1 VKAKIPAHQP
11 EGQAEI
17 SQVQHL
23 FTRTDDEGEG
33 DIDFLDDLQ
42 QDILIQ
48 TAARIHETTGKDSN
62 DASADKEEVEESD
75 FLDSNE
81 DESDD

>member
-1 VKAKIPAHQP
+1 
-11 EGQAEI
+11 
-17 SQVQHL
+17 L
-23 FTRTDDEGEG
+23 FTWTDDEGEG
-33 DIDFLDDLQ
+33 DINFLDDLQ

-62 DASADKEEVEESD
+62 DTSADKEEVEESD